1 MNNIVDTT
9 IQSAAQSKVS
19 MCKFITPN
27 DVGATGGHQAGFHI
41 HKNASK
47 VFFDSEGQKG
57 SNKDKQIKIKWQND
71 FETTS
76 RAIYYG
82 IKTRNEYRL
91 TRFGRNF
98 PFLTD
103 DHIGDLLVI
112 SKQEDEY
119 YEAFVLSTD
128 SEIEKFLDTFGMSP
142 VDTNGLVQIPNSIN
156 NTNNLD
162 ELLAQK
168 AKTFESFP
176 TSKVVAELARSLF
189 NKCNSI
195 NEKYI
200 KTNPDKIIL
209 DWIKSEYKFFLTL
222 ENQLCVDILQTR
234 FDNTE
239 NFIKAANSIA
249 NRRKSRA
256 GKSLELHLEEIFK
269 SRNLQ
274 FESQVCTEG
283 KKRPDFIF
291 PGAKE
296 YHNMNFPTSSLI
308 FLASKT
314 TCKDRWRQIL
324 NEADRIEV
332 KHLFTLQQGISNNQ
346 LTEMYEN
353 GIKLVVPKEYINTF
367 PREFRDKIEPLNGFI
382 NFVEKIQSR

>member
-222 ENQLCVDILQTR
+222 
-234 FDNTE
+234 
-239 NFIKAANSIA
+239 
-249 NRRKSRA
+249 
-256 GKSLELHLEEIFK
+256 
-269 SRNLQ
+269 
-274 FESQVCTEG
+274 
-283 KKRPDFIF
+283 
-291 PGAKE
+291 
-296 YHNMNFPTSSLI
+296 
-308 FLASKT
+308 
-314 TCKDRWRQIL
+314 
-324 NEADRIEV
+324 
-332 KHLFTLQQGISNNQ
+332 
-346 LTEMYEN
+346 
-353 GIKLVVPKEYINTF
+353 
-367 PREFRDKIEPLNGFI
+367 
-382 NFVEKIQSR
+382 